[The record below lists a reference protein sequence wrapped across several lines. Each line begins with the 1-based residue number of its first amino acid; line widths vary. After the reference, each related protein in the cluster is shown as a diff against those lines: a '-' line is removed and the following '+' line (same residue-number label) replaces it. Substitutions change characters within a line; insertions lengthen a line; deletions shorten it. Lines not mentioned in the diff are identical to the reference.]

1 MTAAAAAAPYEI
13 RELASHAERA
23 DAVRMQ
29 EEIWGDAFSERV
41 PAAIL
46 MVGSK
51 IGGVTAGAFDAEGR
65 MAGFVFG
72 LTGLKDGRRVH
83 WSDLLAVRPEARG
96 RRIGERLKHF
106 QRDRCRALGVET
118 MYWTYDPFVARN
130 AHLNLNIL
138 GATIAEFV
146 PDMYGTNTNSRM
158 HGALGTDRFVA
169 AWAVSTEPAVM
180 PSDPALVDGVPVVA
194 GPPGAAPAHDA
205 PLPDARR
212 VVVQIPHDYHAL
224 LDDDITQARAWRQ
237 SARRAFRHY
246 LDTGYHVTAFV
257 PGFGD
262 HARYL
267 LSLPD

>member
-1 MTAAAAAAPYEI
+1 MPRPDFEL
-13 RELASHAERA
+13 RELATHAERA

-29 EEIWGDAFSERV
+29 EEIWGDGFSERV

-51 IGGVTAGAFDAEGR
+51 IGGVTAGAFDADGR

-72 LTGLKDGRRVH
+72 LTGFRDGKLVH
-83 WSDLLAVRPEARG
+83 WSDLLAVRPHARG
-96 RRIGERLKHF
+96 QRIGERLKRY

-138 GATIAEFV
+138 GATIGEFV

-169 AWAVSTEPAVM
+169 EWAVSTEPAPM
-180 PSDPALVDGVPVVA
+180 PSDSVLLRGAEVVA
-194 GPPGAAPAHDA
+194 GPPGAAPAESA
-205 PLPDARR
+205 PLPDTRH
-212 VVVQIPHDYHAL
+212 VVVPIPHDYHAL
-224 LDDDITQARAWRQ
+224 LDRDVERARFWRL
-237 SARRAFRHY
+237 SARRAFLHY
-246 LDTGYHVTAFV
+246 FTRGYRVTAFV
-257 PGFGD
+257 PGHGND
-262 HARYL
+262 ARYL
-267 LSLPD
+267 LTLPD

>member
-1 MTAAAAAAPYEI
+1 MTAPDYEL

-29 EEIWGDAFSERV
+29 EEIWGDGFSERV

-51 IGGVTAGAFDAEGR
+51 IGGVTAGAFDADGR

-72 LTGLKDGRRVH
+72 LTGLKNGQLVH
-83 WSDLLAVRPEARG
+83 WSDLLAVRPHARG
-96 RRIGERLKHF
+96 QRIGERLKRY
-106 QRDRCRALGVET
+106 QRERCRAIGVET

-138 GATIAEFV
+138 GATISEFV
-146 PDMYGTNTNSRM
+146 PDMYGSNTNSVM

-169 AWAVSTEPAVM
+169 AWAVSAEPVPM
-180 PSDPALVDGVPVVA
+180 PSDPDQVSGAPVAA
-194 GPPGAAPAHDA
+194 GPPGIGPGAGQ
-205 PLPDARR
+205 PLPDDRR
-212 VVVQIPHDYHAL
+212 IVVQIPHDYHAML
-224 LDDDITQARAWRQ
+224 AHDVERARAWRHA
-237 SARRAFRHY
+237 ARRAFLHY
-246 LDTGYHVTAFV
+246 FALGYRVSAFV
-257 PGFGD
+257 PGHGND
-262 HARYL
+262 ARYL